1 MDVCGQAAEGASQ
14 ISIRC
19 LCAGHGRTRGQE
31 EGILPALAQL
41 QMVRFLVVG
50 DGILRNELETLSEEL
65 GIAKKII
72 LCGHRDDIAEI
83 LAASNVLVSASRS
96 EHFGRVII
104 EAMAMAKPVVG
115 TRAGGVPEIVA
126 DGLSGILV
134 EPENSEEMAK
144 AVLSLLRDS
153 KHAREM
159 GVAGFNRVKESFSI
173 EKHVREIEEIYQ
185 SL

>member
-1 MDVCGQAAEGASQ
+1 
-14 ISIRC
+14 
-19 LCAGHGRTRGQE
+19 
-31 EGILPALAQL
+31 
-41 QMVRFLVVG
+41 MVRFLVVG

-83 LAASNVLVSASRS
+83 LAASNVLVSASRA

-134 EPENSEEMAK
+134 EPEIQK
-144 AVLSLLRDS
+144 KWR
-153 KHAREM
+153 RQ
-159 GVAGFNRVKESFSI
+159 SF
-173 EKHVREIEEIYQ
+173 HF
-185 SL
+185 